1 MYLLALFYLKAII
14 TAYLPNPLQLG
25 CSHSY
30 FHILML
36 SVDEMQLWLRPV
48 IQTMVLTCLLSQPCR
63 NIQSC
68 ILYSVH
74 ERCCLSLYAVI
85 CCWWLKNRNWILLPN
100 WFWQPCWSGIFFMSF
115 LLIFGNNKYEKMVT
129 KRKTF
134 ICYSGY
140 KCAVTIMCNYFLVVC
155 KITYWNWYIIHLS
168 RWLNFN
174 WWVNIP
180 IWNCRQLG
188 WGLP

>member
-1 MYLLALFYLKAII
+1 MNALVLDSSSFWLIIPHFNNLCLSTILMIFMYLFALFYLKAII
-14 TAYLPNPLQLG
+14 TAYLPNPLQLS
-25 CSHSY
+25 CIHSF

-48 IQTMVLTCLLSQPCR
+48 IQTMACLLSQPCR

-100 WFWQPCWSGIFFMSF
+100 WFWQPWK
-115 LLIFGNNKYEKMVT
+115 LL
-129 KRKTF
+129 
-134 ICYSGY
+134 
-140 KCAVTIMCNYFLVVC
+140 
-155 KITYWNWYIIHLS
+155 
-168 RWLNFN
+168 WLN
-174 WWVNIP
+174 
-180 IWNCRQLG
+180 C
-188 WGLP
+188 GLTLPA